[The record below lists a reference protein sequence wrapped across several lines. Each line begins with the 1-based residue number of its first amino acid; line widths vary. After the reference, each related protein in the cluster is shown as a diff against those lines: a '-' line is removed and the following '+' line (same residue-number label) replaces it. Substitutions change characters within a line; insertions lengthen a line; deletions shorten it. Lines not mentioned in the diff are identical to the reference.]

1 MEVLLS
7 SQCINGVKEKEKLLL
22 RELQHPAIQSIQS
35 IGCWMS
41 LQFSS
46 PELNQ
51 RIVHQCVKNGL
62 LTDWFI
68 FAPDRL
74 RIAPP
79 LTIEEEVLLES
90 CRKIVLSIEQVLAQ
104 PA

>member
-1 MEVLLS
+1 
-7 SQCINGVKEKEKLLL
+7 
-22 RELQHPAIQSIQS
+22 
-35 IGCWMS
+35 
-41 LQFSS
+41 
-46 PELNQ
+46 
-51 RIVHQCVKNGL
+51 VKNGL

-79 LTIEEEVLLES
+79 LTIEEEVLLEAS
-90 CRKIVLSIEQVLAQ
+90 GKIVLSIEQVLAQ

>member
-7 SQCINGVKEKEKLLL
+7 SGCIDRVKEKEKFL
-22 RELQHPAIQSIQS
+22 REKLQHTVIQSIQS
-35 IGCWMS
+35 AGCWMS
-41 LQFSS
+41 LQFESS
-46 PELNQ
+46 TLNQ
-51 RIVHQCVKNGL
+51 QVVHQCVKNGL

-79 LTIEEEVLLES
+79 LTIADDVLEEVVQIIL
-90 CRKIVLSIEQVLAQ
+90 RSIDEVTA
-104 PA
+104 A